1 MSLHKVLYPMVPA
14 SPFYKS
20 ILIMEI
26 LWPRNEKKKKKET
39 VYI

>member
-1 MSLHKVLYPMVPA
+1 MVSA

-26 LWPRNEKKKKKET
+26 LWPRNGEKKKGNCRYLGKNYFK
-39 VYI
+39 